1 MKLQEYFN
9 QKKDHWLSDIQ
20 KMDVYYAIMDKNMK
34 KSFQRK
40 RSFLHVKTF
49 VYTSFLFFFL
59 VGFYGMY
66 LFQWPIVNDDGYMLS
81 RLANTNVAQADFVAK
96 IVDFDGSFYIEQWD
110 KTVQTSNIKDWDVV
124 TLKQNAQVIFHID
137 NDTKAKIV
145 GPAKFVI
152 NKKAEMSYKV
162 AMLYGDYV
170 EMSSLKKE
178 NKHMIELAIDGLLVA
193 QGENKKPLNFQLVK
207 QGKWHV
213 IKNNGAKLLVTSEA
227 KETSVSNKQV
237 LAVQGNDISLFDSF
251 DKFAKAVKEENL
263 SQTFTFLDSLKNS
276 GDTWTVQEI
285 KELDWEEL
293 LKIDEKEVPNID
305 LWITDNQ
312 KVVTPEQIKIID
324 NQLVKQ
330 LVDENTSQLIVAYQE
345 GESPKFNQEFVDLER
360 KISIIAKAFGYEY
373 NNISWSEQ
381 EKIQTM
387 ISRIQSLADYISSNY
402 LIPPKYVEKIKE
414 ILPKLTPLKTLPFE
428 KVSISDSS
436 EVL

>member
-20 KMDVYYAIMDKNMK
+20 KMDVYYSVMDKNMK

-40 RSFLHVKTF
+40 RSFLHVKSF

-66 LFQWPIVNDDGYMLS
+66 IFQWPILEDDGYMLS
-81 RLANTNVAQADFVAK
+81 RLADTNVVQADFIAK
-96 IVDFDGSFYIEQWD
+96 IVDFNGSFNIEQWG
-110 KTVQTSNIKDWDVV
+110 KIIQTSNIKDWDIV
-124 TLKQNAQVIFHID
+124 TLKQNSQIVFHID
-137 NDTKAKIV
+137 DNTKAKIV

-193 QGENKKPLNFQLVK
+193 QGENKKPLDFQLVK

-213 IKNNGAKLLVTSEA
+213 IKNNWAKLLVTSEA

-237 LAVQGNDISLFDSF
+237 LAVQGNDISLFDDF
-251 DKFAKAVKEENL
+251 DKFAKAVKEKNL
-263 SQTFTFLDSLKNS
+263 SQTFTLLDSIKNPE
-276 GDTWTVQEI
+276 DTWDVQEI
-285 KELDWEEL
+285 KELNWEDL
-293 LKIDEKEVPNID
+293 LKLDEKDIPNID
-305 LWITDNQ
+305 LWIVDNQ

-330 LVDENTSQLIVAYQE
+330 LVDENLSQLVVAYQE
-345 GESPKFNQEFVDLER
+345 ANTSRFNQEFADLER
-360 KISIIAKAFGYEY
+360 KISTIAKAFGYEY
-373 NNISWSEQ
+373 ANISWSEQ

-387 ISRIQSLADYISSNY
+387 ISRIQGLADYISSNY
-402 LIPPKYVEKIKE
+402 LIPPKYVDKIKE
-414 ILPKLTPLKTLPFE
+414 ILPKLTPLKALPFE
-428 KVSISDSS
+428 KVSIWDST